1 VPFSDLRNL
10 SSSALR
16 GYAKYH
22 RRSSKALH
30 SSITELDCYSAE
42 ASLSFSVPT
51 AVIVEHWLRKVYK
64 CQNLCEFQCL
74 VGPLFRSSLATAC
87 RLHDLPLV
95 LYHESR
101 PTNDL
106 AYPPSS
112 TPCAFFT
119 AVCRGRDYNWLH
131 NAMPFHGRPSDACEP
146 CRKGRLK
153 VRSTNPYLH
162 FCLRSTPNAFCTA
175 V

>member
-1 VPFSDLRNL
+1 MPFSDLRNL

-42 ASLSFSVPT
+42 SSLSFSVPT
-51 AVIVEHWLRKVYK
+51 AVIVEPWLRKVYK

-112 TPCAFFT
+112 LTPPNIGLGTDHRYPAPSSRQCAEEGITIGCITPC
-119 AVCRGRDYNWLH
+119 
-131 NAMPFHGRPSDACEP
+131 
-146 CRKGRLK
+146 
-153 VRSTNPYLH
+153 RSTVVLPMLVS
-162 FCLRSTPNAFCTA
+162 R
-175 V
+175 VGRED